1 MKRSTERIL
10 VTHAG
15 TLPQPTDLKEMLDTK
30 NEGKPYDHEAYSR
43 RVRSAVAEGV
53 RQQVD
58 CGVDI
63 VNDGELGKPNFSRYT
78 RERLSGFVEKPAG
91 PDFRPTSIFG
101 RDLAEFSDYFNKGG
115 RTSIGHHA
123 RVFYCNEPLKY
134 VGHAAV
140 KTDID
145 NFKAALQG
153 VQVEEA
159 FLPAVAPG
167 TMEHW
172 MKNEYYPTDEAYLFA
187 IADAMHEE
195 YKAIVDAGFI
205 LQIDDPDL
213 ADAWQM
219 YPQMSVAEYRKYQE
233 LRIDALNHGLRD
245 LPIDRVRFHMCWGS
259 YHGPHKYD
267 IPLRDIVDLILT
279 VRAGA
284 YSIEASN
291 PCHEH
296 EWRVW
301 QETKLPDGKVLIPGV
316 AGHYSDFIEHPQAIA
331 DRLVNFARL
340 VGKENVIAGTD
351 CGIGTR
357 VNHPK
362 IAWAKFQAMAEGAR
376 LATKELW
383 GR

>member
-15 TLPQPTDLKEMLDTK
+15 TLPRPADLTDMLAAK
-30 NEGKPYDHEAYSR
+30 NEGKPYDYEAYSQ
-43 RVRSAVAEGV
+43 RVRSAVAQGV

-63 VNDGELGKPNFSRYT
+63 VNDGELGKANFSRYT

-115 RTSIGHHA
+115 RTSIGHHT

-140 KTDID
+140 KTDIE

-172 MKNEYYPTDEAYLFA
+172 MKNE
-187 IADAMHEE
+187 
-195 YKAIVDAGFI
+195 
-205 LQIDDPDL
+205 
-213 ADAWQM
+213 
-219 YPQMSVAEYRKYQE
+219 
-233 LRIDALNHGLRD
+233 
-245 LPIDRVRFHMCWGS
+245 
-259 YHGPHKYD
+259 
-267 IPLRDIVDLILT
+267 
-279 VRAGA
+279 
-284 YSIEASN
+284 
-291 PCHEH
+291 
-296 EWRVW
+296 
-301 QETKLPDGKVLIPGV
+301 
-316 AGHYSDFIEHPQAIA
+316 
-331 DRLVNFARL
+331 
-340 VGKENVIAGTD
+340 
-351 CGIGTR
+351 
-357 VNHPK
+357 
-362 IAWAKFQAMAEGAR
+362 
-376 LATKELW
+376 
-383 GR
+383 